1 MNKIYQ
7 MAKSVH
13 QILDTDMYKES
24 YYQNVFRQYIE
35 AMPNIQ
41 VHTEV
46 DILYFKPRHALPLGR
61 GRDDIVIIDSE
72 NVHHII
78 ELKVEARSIYA
89 AICQAKRY
97 YENYTYG
104 KIGSVCVVN
113 FRKRF
118 VEVKFIKEGEI
129 KGCMWVGESENSV
142 ASPSKKTCQQIY
154 SNPNN
159 TSDHVEL

>member
-46 DILYFKPRHALPLGR
+46 DILYFKKHHALPLGR
-61 GRDDIVIIDSE
+61 GRADIVIIDSE
-72 NVHHII
+72 NVHHIM

-104 KIGSVCVVN
+104 KIGSCCVVN

-118 VEVKFIKEGEI
+118 VEVKFTE
-129 KGCMWVGESENSV
+129 VGETV
-142 ASPSKKTCQQIY
+142 LVRILIPIKIFFF
-154 SNPNN
+154 
-159 TSDHVEL
+159 

>member
-1 MNKIYQ
+1 MNKIRQ
-7 MAKSVH
+7 MASNVH
-13 QILDTDMYKES
+13 RILDTDMYKES

-35 AMPNIQ
+35 AMPHIQ

-46 DILYFKPRHALPLGR
+46 DILYFKKHHVLPFGR
-61 GRDDIVIIDSE
+61 GRADIVIIDSA

-78 ELKVEARSIYA
+78 ELKVEARSMYTA
-89 AICQAKRY
+89 CCQAKRY

-104 KIGSVCVVN
+104 KIGSVSVVN

-129 KGCMWVGESENSV
+129 KDCMWVGESENSV
-142 ASPSKKTCQQIY
+142 GSPSKKTCQQIY
-154 SNPNN
+154 SSPNN